1 MRRLVSWPQGILMS
15 KAFISKVLKESM
27 ELTAAGANR
36 AADDLTSALTRIDPD
51 LLF

>member
-1 MRRLVSWPQGILMS
+1 MS

-36 AADDLTSALTRIDPD
+36 AADDSIGAHRPGD
-51 LLF
+51 